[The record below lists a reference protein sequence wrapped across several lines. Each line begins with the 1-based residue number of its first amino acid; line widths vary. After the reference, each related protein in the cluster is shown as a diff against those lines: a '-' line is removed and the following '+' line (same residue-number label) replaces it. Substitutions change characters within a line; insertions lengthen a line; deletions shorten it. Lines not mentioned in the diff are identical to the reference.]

1 MVNST
6 RSRFDRE
13 LLQLREDLLHLGA
26 IARGAVARAM
36 QALVEGDLDLAS
48 EVIAAD
54 ASVNKLR
61 YDIESQCYALLAME
75 QPVAGDMRLIASVLT
90 MSSDL
95 ERIGDHGK
103 KIARIYQRM
112 MEEPRPIPLGDIPR
126 LSEIALAMLDRALR
140 AVGSSDLAEAQAV
153 CETDDEADAL
163 YKQAFNVAL
172 SRMLENPRLIGA
184 GTHLI
189 QIGHELERV
198 ADRATNIAERVIY
211 TVTGQLLDLNA

>member
-103 KIARIYQRM
+103 K
-112 MEEPRPIPLGDIPR
+112 
-126 LSEIALAMLDRALR
+126 
-140 AVGSSDLAEAQAV
+140 
-153 CETDDEADAL
+153 
-163 YKQAFNVAL
+163 
-172 SRMLENPRLIGA
+172 
-184 GTHLI
+184 
-189 QIGHELERV
+189 
-198 ADRATNIAERVIY
+198 
-211 TVTGQLLDLNA
+211 